1 MEFMEDIT
9 EDMVEFLRQK
19 DAYSYLL
26 DAHDMLTE
34 EECALLAQ
42 KLISFEN
49 CHIVAN
55 RLFNRAPLVAKGL
68 RNELNIYVKGI

>member
-9 EDMVEFLRQK
+9 EDMAEFMRQR
-19 DAYSYLL
+19 DAYFNLL

-55 RLFNRAPLVAKGL
+55 RLFNRVPLIARGL
-68 RNELNIYVKGI
+68 RNELDIYVKGM